1 VVLRLRQKGFLE
13 ALEKSISQGETVLI
27 EQIEETMD
35 TVLEPLLS
43 RALIK
48 KGRFLRIGD
57 KEIEF
62 HSSFRLI
69 LHTKMA
75 NPHYKPEMQA
85 QTTLINFTVTPDGL
99 EEQLLAEVVK
109 IERPD
114 LEQMKTEVT
123 VQQNKFKISLK
134 ALEDE
139 LLARLAS
146 SGDIFPLCTTSIFSL
161 NVEPHIISPCSKAK
175 KTRKVLQ
182 SRQS

>member
-1 VVLRLRQKGFLE
+1 LVVLRLRQKGFLE

-62 HSSFRLI
+62 HPSFRLI

-85 QTTLINFTVTPDGL
+85 QTTLCHMEN
-99 EEQLLAEVVK
+99 LL
-109 IERPD
+109 
-114 LEQMKTEVT
+114 L
-123 VQQNKFKISLK
+123 SL
-134 ALEDE
+134 
-139 LLARLAS
+139 RC
-146 SGDIFPLCTTSIFSL
+146 IY
-161 NVEPHIISPCSKAK
+161 
-175 KTRKVLQ
+175 
-182 SRQS
+182 